1 MRPTESE
8 LSPTALARR
17 HWQQGGE
24 LADNP
29 YPPGTI
35 ERENY
40 AVEMG
45 RLQLQEFTQE
55 LKSHAHQS

>member
-1 MRPTESE
+1 MRPAESE

-29 YPPGTI
+29 YPLGSI
-35 ERENY
+35 ERESYN
-40 AVEMG
+40 VEMG
-45 RLQLQEFTQE
+45 RLQLQEFKQDQE
-55 LKSHAHQS
+55 THF